1 MKKIISIILAVIMV
15 MSMTAC
21 TNNKSSVSLEEV
33 KQMTEEVEK
42 YCDYDIIE

>member
-1 MKKIISIILAVIMV
+1 MKKIVSIILAVIMV

-33 KQMTEEVEK
+33 KQMAEEIEK
-42 YCDYDIIE
+42 YCDYDIID